1 MEHLVGISTL
11 YPLLFVLYPASGTF
25 WAFSWN
31 FNTNLTLFVPKQ
43 AGNVRFS
50 AGNVPKHGNENRRPS
65 RSPIPVTR
73 LLRTF

>member
-50 AGNVPKHGNENRRPS
+50 A
-65 RSPIPVTR
+65 
-73 LLRTF
+73 